1 MHIVVQSLANGLLI
15 GGVYAL
21 VAMGLNLMFGV
32 MKIVNFAQGEFLMI
46 GMYVAVGLAGVVVPG
61 ALLGVYWV
69 VIPVTFVMAGMGV
82 LFYFLMLRRAARF
95 GEGAQILLTL
105 GLSICLQ
112 GVAQVVEGADFK
124 LVRTP
129 VYGKAI
135 HPAGITIGVAQLVA
149 FTVAIAVTVVM
160 AWAIRYTHWGKTV
173 RAVSESTEI
182 AQTLGINARSVFA
195 VATGVSIGL
204 AGLAGALLMPYQYTF
219 PNVGQSY
226 VVIAFL
232 AIVISGLGN
241 VNGAVAGG
249 LLLGIIQSMTASY
262 VSLDFSTTAMYV
274 IFLGVLVL
282 RPQGLFT
289 IRTRTI

>member
-1 MHIVVQSLANGLLI
+1 MDVAIQSLVSGLLI

-21 VAMGLNLMFGV
+21 VATGLNLMFGV
-32 MKIVNFAQGEFLMI
+32 MKIVNFALGEFLMV
-46 GMYVAVGLAGVVVPG
+46 GMYVAVGLAGVAVPG

-69 VIPVTFVMAGMGV
+69 VIPTTVVMSGIGV
-82 LFYFLMLRRAARF
+82 LFFFLMLRRAARF

-105 GLSICLQ
+105 GLSIFLQ
-112 GVAQVVEGADFK
+112 GVAQVVEGSDFK

-135 HPAGITIGVAQLVA
+135 HPAGLTIGIAQLVA
-149 FTVAIAVTVVM
+149 FTVAIAVTAVM

-173 RAVSESTEI
+173 RAVSESAEI
-182 AQTLGINARSVFA
+182 SQTLGINARTVFA
-195 VATGVSIGL
+195 IATGVSIGL

-241 VNGAVAGG
+241 VNGAIAGG
-249 LLLGIIQSMTASY
+249 LLLGVVQSLTAAY
-262 VSLDFSTTAMYV
+262 VSLDFSTAAMYV
-274 IFLGVLVL
+274 IFLAVLLL

-289 IRTRTI
+289 RRMRTI

>member
-1 MHIVVQSLANGLLI
+1 
-15 GGVYAL
+15 
-21 VAMGLNLMFGV
+21 
-32 MKIVNFAQGEFLMI
+32 
-46 GMYVAVGLAGVVVPG
+46 
-61 ALLGVYWV
+61 
-69 VIPVTFVMAGMGV
+69 
-82 LFYFLMLRRAARF
+82 
-95 GEGAQILLTL
+95 
-105 GLSICLQ
+105 
-112 GVAQVVEGADFK
+112 
-124 LVRTP
+124 
-129 VYGKAI
+129 
-135 HPAGITIGVAQLVA
+135 
-149 FTVAIAVTVVM
+149 
-160 AWAIRYTHWGKTV
+160 V

>member
-1 MHIVVQSLANGLLI
+1 MDVAIQSLVSGLLI

-21 VAMGLNLMFGV
+21 VATGLNLMFGV
-32 MKIVNFAQGEFLMI
+32 MKIVNFALGEFLMV
-46 GMYVAVGLAGVVVPG
+46 GMYVAVGLAGVAVPG

-69 VIPVTFVMAGMGV
+69 VIPTTVVMSGAGV
-82 LFYFLMLRRAARF
+82 LFFFLMLRRAARF

-105 GLSICLQ
+105 GLSIFLQ
-112 GVAQVVEGADFK
+112 GVAQVVEGSDFK

-135 HPAGITIGVAQLVA
+135 HPAGLTIGIAQLVA
-149 FTVAIAVTVVM
+149 FTVAIAVTAVM

-173 RAVSESTEI
+173 RAVSESAEI
-182 AQTLGINARSVFA
+182 SQTLGINARTVFA

-241 VNGAVAGG
+241 VNGAIAGG
-249 LLLGIIQSMTASY
+249 LLLGVVQSLTAAY
-262 VSLDFSTTAMYV
+262 VSLDFSTAAMYV
-274 IFLGVLVL
+274 IFLAVLLL

-289 IRTRTI
+289 RRMRTV

>member
-1 MHIVVQSLANGLLI
+1 
-15 GGVYAL
+15 
-21 VAMGLNLMFGV
+21 MFGV
-32 MKIVNFAQGEFLMI
+32 MKIVNFALGEFLMV
-46 GMYVAVGLAGVVVPG
+46 GMYVAVGLAGVAVPG

-69 VIPVTFVMAGMGV
+69 VIPTTVVMSGAGV
-82 LFYFLMLRRAARF
+82 LFFFLMLRRAARF

-105 GLSICLQ
+105 GLSIFLQ
-112 GVAQVVEGADFK
+112 GVAQVVEGSDFK

-135 HPAGITIGVAQLVA
+135 HPAGLTIGIAQLVA
-149 FTVAIAVTVVM
+149 FTVAIAVTAVM

-173 RAVSESTEI
+173 RAVSESAEI
-182 AQTLGINARSVFA
+182 SQTLGINARTVFA

-241 VNGAVAGG
+241 VNGAIAGG
-249 LLLGIIQSMTASY
+249 LLLGVVQSLTAAY
-262 VSLDFSTTAMYV
+262 VSLDFSTAAMYV
-274 IFLGVLVL
+274 IFLAVLLL

-289 IRTRTI
+289 RRMRTV